1 MSIQIYNTLTKRKEE
16 FVPIKKGEV
25 SFYLCGPTVYD
36 YFHIGNARAWIVF
49 DVIRRYLEYRGYNVK
64 YVVNLT
70 DVDDK
75 IINRA
80 NEQGIHPNDI
90 AEKYSEAFFE
100 DCRRLKIK
108 DATHNPKATEHIKE
122 MQDLILVL
130 LEKGYAYELDGD
142 VYFEVD
148 NFSEYGK
155 LSGKRIDD
163 LIAGYRVEPNH
174 RKRNPLDFALWKR
187 AKEGEICWD
196 SPWGKG
202 RPGWHIECSAMS
214 MKYLGNEF
222 DIHAG
227 AEDLIFPHHENE
239 IAQSSCAT
247 GGMFAHYWIHIGF
260 LRIGREKMS
269 KSLGNI
275 YTAREILDEFSPE
288 SIRLFFM
295 QKHYKSPIEFSKD
308 VLSDAENAVQRLK
321 RCYFKLKELLRRND
335 VENNLSLSN
344 NNDIIKNIKKEII
357 DNMDN
362 DFNSAGSVAKI
373 FDLVKVV
380 NEKIESK
387 YSISK
392 EINVLKDAKNVFD
405 QINKFFDII
414 PITHEKSEN
423 TEKLLE
429 ILLNLRDELRKRKEY
444 ELADK
449 IRSEIEKLGYII
461 EDGNL
466 ETRWTKK

>member
-49 DVIRRYLEYRGYNVK
+49 DVIRRYFEYRGYNVK

-80 NEQGIHPNDI
+80 NELGVHPNEV
-90 AEKYSEAFFE
+90 AEKYAEAYFE

-108 DATHNPKATEHIKE
+108 DATYNPKATAHIKQ
-122 MQDLILVL
+122 MQDLVSVL
-130 LEKGYAYELDGD
+130 LEKGYAYVLDGD
-142 VYFEVD
+142 VYFEI
-148 NFSEYGK
+148 NRYSEYGK
-155 LSGKRIDD
+155 LSGKRTDD
-163 LIAGYRVEPNH
+163 LIAGHRVETNQ

-187 AKEGEICWD
+187 AKEGEVCWD

-214 MKYLGNEF
+214 MKYLGKEF

-239 IAQSSCAT
+239 IAQSRCAT
-247 GGMFAHYWIHIGF
+247 DGEFARYWIHIGF
-260 LRIGREKMS
+260 LRIGKEKMS

-275 YTAREILDEFSPE
+275 YTAREILNEFSQE

-295 QKHYKSPIEFSKD
+295 QKHYKSPIEFGKD
-308 VLSDAENAVQRLK
+308 ILSDAENAVQRLK
-321 RCYFKLKELLRRND
+321 RCYFKLKETLEKYNAED
-335 VENNLSLSN
+335 NLSYNKS
-344 NNDIIKNIKKEII
+344 NDIIQNFREEII
-357 DNMDN
+357 SSMDD
-362 DFNSAGSVAKI
+362 DFNSAVSVSKI
-373 FDLVKVV
+373 FELVKMV
-380 NEKIESK
+380 NEKMEDEYYVSNKIHL
-387 YSISK
+387 
-392 EINVLKDAKNVFD
+392 LKDAKNLFD
-405 QINKFFDII
+405 EVNKFFDII
-414 PITHEKSEN
+414 PITYETSEN

-429 ILLNLRDELRKRKEY
+429 ILLNIRDELRKKKEY
-444 ELADK
+444 NLADR
-449 IRSEIEKLGYII
+449 IRSELEKLGYII
-461 EDGNL
+461 EDRTLG
-466 ETRWTKK
+466 TKWIKK